1 MKRLFL
7 FFLFAGCGQP
17 IESRPSQYDPVRYG
31 TFTYWVSNE
40 NITFAQWG
48 EISFAVQTVRDIGPQ
63 FRRIGTFDLPPT
75 ETPDLTIE
83 RTDNTDDCMINYNPT
98 ARNIVSIGAGCFA
111 ISAENTLHKIT
122 VRLVS
127 RWLGNQQV
135 CRLGQV
141 FSAGCASDCS
151 PVGVGIA
158 ALNSDCITGAESRYP
173 TSETVN
179 VQNLV
184 LWPTQLDL
192 DEFRRSH
199 P

>member
-1 MKRLFL
+1 MVRKFLLLFL
-7 FFLFAGCGQP
+7 LAGCGQP
-17 IESRPSQYDPVRYG
+17 IESRPSQYDPARYG

-48 EISFAVQTVRDIGPQ
+48 EPQ
-63 FRRIGTFDLPPT
+63 FRRIGTFDQPPT

-83 RTDNTDDCMINYNPT
+83 RTNNTTDCVINYNPT
-98 ARNIVSIGAGCFA
+98 ARGIVSIGAGCFA
-111 ISAENTLHKIT
+111 INAENTLHKIT

-135 CRLGQV
+135 CRPGQV
-141 FSAGCASDCS
+141 FAAGCASDCS
-151 PVGVGIA
+151 PVGVGVA
-158 ALNSDCITGAESRYP
+158 ALNSDCITGVESRYP